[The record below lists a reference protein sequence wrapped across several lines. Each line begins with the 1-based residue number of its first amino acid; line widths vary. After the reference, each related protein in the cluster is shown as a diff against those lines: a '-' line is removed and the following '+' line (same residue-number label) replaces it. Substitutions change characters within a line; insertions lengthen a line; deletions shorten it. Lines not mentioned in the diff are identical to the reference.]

1 MKTANLVIF
10 DTFVHRRKSFLFSQL
25 QRVTWTIHF
34 VVSYNCFYDKL
45 YFLFIYFEIINS
57 KISLY
62 ALFLIYNVAEL
73 HHDLLGFSHNRV
85 IM

>member
-10 DTFVHRRKSFLFSQL
+10 DTFVHRRKSFLFLSYKESLGQFIL
-25 QRVTWTIHF
+25 WSAATVSTI
-34 VVSYNCFYDKL
+34 SCI
-45 YFLFIYFEIINS
+45 FLFIYFEIINS

-62 ALFLIYNVAEL
+62 ALFLIYNVAKL

-85 IM
+85 IT